1 MGIYNNLPI
10 LLTYTG
16 GDVGTTLLVAP
27 GASVAG
33 QSGDPVLA
41 GTLTAGA
48 VADLAR

>member
-1 MGIYNNLPI
+1 LSALSSLDESGKPKSKK
-10 LLTYTG
+10 
-16 GDVGTTLLVAP
+16 